1 MSKEIKEELISEYN
15 RVEKT
20 LGDLSIK
27 LLELISDTYE
37 EKITTADSVDTLTE
51 IEKEL
56 LSEWPNTVGTYVMF
70 KKINE
75 RKKQLNQKNM
85 G

>member
-1 MSKEIKEELISEYN
+1 MSKEELISEYN

-37 EKITTADSVDTLTE
+37 EKIITADSVDTLGE

-56 LSEWPNTVGTYVMF
+56 LNEWPNTVGTYVMF

-75 RKKQLNQKNM
+75 RKKELNQNKDE
-85 G
+85 

>member
-1 MSKEIKEELISEYN
+1 MNKEELISEYN

-27 LLELISDTYE
+27 LLELISYTYE

>member
-1 MSKEIKEELISEYN
+1 MNKEELISEYN
-15 RVEKT
+15 RVEKN

>member
-1 MSKEIKEELISEYN
+1 MNKEELISEYN

-37 EKITTADSVDTLTE
+37 EKITTADSVETLDE
-51 IEKEL
+51 IQKEL
-56 LSEWPNTVGTYVMF
+56 LNEWPNTVGTYVMF

-75 RKKQLNQKNM
+75 RKKELN
-85 G
+85 

>member
-1 MSKEIKEELISEYN
+1 MSKEELISEYN

-37 EKITTADSVDTLTE
+37 ERIETSDSIDTLDE
-51 IEKEL
+51 IWKEIKD
-56 LSEWPNTVGTYVMF
+56 EDWPNTVGTFLMF

-75 RKKQLNQKNM
+75 RKKELNQDKDE
-85 G
+85 

>member
-1 MSKEIKEELISEYN
+1 MSKEELISEYN

-27 LLELISDTYE
+27 LLQLICQTYE
-37 EKITTADSVDTLTE
+37 EKIITADSVDTLGE

-56 LSEWPNTVGTYVMF
+56 LNEWPNTVGTYVMF

-75 RKKQLNQKNM
+75 RKKELNQNKDE
-85 G
+85 